1 MYLLLINQ
9 QEGRFLMAKLI
20 SIRHKYTMACA
31 LTGRIHMIEAKSRV
45 SALAKG
51 REWFGN
57 QCFIA
62 R

>member
-9 QEGRFLMAKLI
+9 QEGRFLMTKLI

-31 LTGRIHMIEAKSRV
+31 LTGRIHLIEAKGRFQ
-45 SALAKG
+45 ALARG

-57 QCFIA
+57 QCFIV

>member
-1 MYLLLINQ
+1 
-9 QEGRFLMAKLI
+9 MAKLF
-20 SIRHKYTMACA
+20 SVRRKYTMACA
-31 LTGRIHMIEAKSRV
+31 LTGRIHMIEASRRV